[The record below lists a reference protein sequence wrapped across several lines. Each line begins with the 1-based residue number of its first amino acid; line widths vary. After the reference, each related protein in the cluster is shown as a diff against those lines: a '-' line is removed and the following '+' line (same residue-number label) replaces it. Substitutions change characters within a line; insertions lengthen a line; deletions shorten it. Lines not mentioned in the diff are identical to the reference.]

1 MDFHTYTTMRDWTRR
16 ADPDDRPAQDIDQFY
31 KRAIADAQKMGSGQF
46 FGQMLNER
54 DWEKARRPY
63 YNMWPSI
70 IPMLTRLN
78 LDLDSDLIQL
88 PLPALC
94 IRFPKDP
101 AKNPLKF
108 EWKGKE
114 FPVRCIMLGEI
125 NDGTGLSVL
134 VDIGEVMGGV
144 GVPIYTYRNFPR
156 RPGLTVEQSI
166 DGPGQSGAVFRDWRP
181 GARFLRH
188 GLHSALLLPV
198 PAGKRSRDHFPRCPG
213 RRPGQVRGQR
223 RPEIRRQG
231 PSPWKSRLGRG
242 QAYRGHP
249 AFPPPAH
256 DVGLDGPGRAVPRDC
271 AQAGQHRASGGRGE
285 VAEWVWGRSM
295 RIFQSDAEFSLM

>member
-63 YNMWPSI
+63 YNMWPWI

-78 LDLDSDLIQL
+78 LDLDSDLIRL

-108 EWKGKE
+108 EWKGDE
-114 FPVRCIMLGEI
+114 VAVRCIMLGEI
-125 NDGTGLSVL
+125 NEGTGLSVL

-156 RPGLTVEQSI
+156 KPGLTVEQSI
-166 DGPGQSGAVFRDWRP
+166 DGPGESGAVCRDWRP

-188 GLHSALLLPV
+188 GLHSAVLLPM
-198 PAGKRSRDHFPRCPG
+198 PAGKRPRNHFPRCPG

-223 RPEIRRQG
+223 RPEV
-231 PSPWKSRLGRG
+231 RG
-242 QAYRGHP
+242 
-249 AFPPPAH
+249 
-256 DVGLDGPGRAVPRDC
+256 
-271 AQAGQHRASGGRGE
+271 
-285 VAEWVWGRSM
+285 
-295 RIFQSDAEFSLM
+295 

>member
-31 KRAIADAQKMGSGQF
+31 RRAMADAQKMGSGQF

-108 EWKGKE
+108 EWKGDE
-114 FPVRCIMLGEI
+114 VAVRCIMLGEI
-125 NDGTGLSVL
+125 NEGTGLSVL

-156 RPGLTVEQSI
+156 KARSDRGAVHRR
-166 DGPGQSGAVFRDWRP
+166 PGQSGAVFRDWRP
-181 GARFLRH
+181 GARCVRH
-188 GLHSALLLPV
+188 GLHSVVLLPL
-198 PAGKRSRDHFPRCPG
+198 PAGERSVDHFARCPG
-213 RRPGQVRGQR
+213 RRPGQIRGQR
-223 RPEIRRQG
+223 RPEVRRQG
-231 PSPWKSRLGRG
+231 PPPWQSRLGRG
-242 QAYRGHP
+242 QAYRGDS
-249 AFPPPAH
+249 AFPATAH
-256 DVGLDGPGRAVPRDC
+256 DVGLDGLGPGGASDRSK
-271 AQAGQHRASGGRGE
+271 AGQHRASGGRGE
-285 VAEWVWGRSM
+285 VAEWVWGGRELRS
-295 RIFQSDAEFSLM
+295 IQ